1 MQRLNFC
8 LALVILSTCLAGCG
22 SGLRVTSI
30 QLGRSL
36 NVDGT
41 VANHTTTFAP
51 GDSVYV
57 SVGTAG
63 VGSGVIGARWM
74 YRGHVVGEPTKRV
87 SYRDVA
93 ATEFHLQ
100 SPDGFPPGDYTVE
113 ISLDGQSVGSKAFRV
128 ESPR

>member
-8 LALVILSTCLAGCG
+8 VSMTILSVCLAGCG

-30 QLGRSL
+30 QVGRSL

-51 GDSVYV
+51 GDTVYV
-57 SVGTAG
+57 SVSTAG
-63 VGSGVIGARWM
+63 VGSALIGARWM
-74 YRGHVVGEPTKRV
+74 YRGRVVGEPTKRV
-87 SYRDVA
+87 SYRDIA

-113 ISLDGQSVGSKAFRV
+113 IFLDGKSVGSQAFRV
-128 ESPR
+128 ETPR